1 MSARD
6 LLRDPCWQGSDLGHP
21 LPDATHAVSVALPR
35 WSDVIAYEEQDP
47 ACRGALRAVYPRF
60 GQHPLVAQVAK
71 LALQISDLTPSK
83 GASSWP
89 YPNHAAAEAAL
100 AHCRRTRPAEET
112 QLSAIGGLTCLIA
125 DPAST
130 PAAKA
135 FWQHTG
141 LGASSR
147 LAAIALGR
155 EQTADDSA
163 AENARLNVIG
173 RLARIYRCE
182 RDAISLHPSGMS
194 SLHRALQL
202 ISAIRPNRP
211 VLQIGFPY
219 VDVLKL
225 PQVVFNGAELLLDD
239 GAASV
244 GAALERLQP
253 SAVVVELPS
262 NPLLRC
268 IDLPTIARLAHQQGV
283 PVIADDTIGSGVN
296 IDGLP
301 HADLVFSSLTKSFAG
316 RGDVLAGSLVLSP
329 HSPWRDQLAASARS
343 LQPLAE
349 LADVDLIPLDQGS
362 EDVVERVHQL
372 NRNTLFLAEQ
382 LRDHPAVEKV
392 FHPGE
397 CENFKDLQRPGAGH
411 GCLLSFELKGGTP
424 SAQKVYDALAVCKG
438 PSLGTAFTLVCPYVL
453 LAHYDEL
460 VWANRCDV
468 PSHLLRVSVGI
479 EEQEDL
485 WKRFLLALEK
495 A

>member
-1 MSARD
+1 MRSRD
-6 LLRDPCWQGSDLGHP
+6 LLQDPCWQGSDLGHP

-47 ACRGALRAVYPRF
+47 ACRRALRAVYPRF
-60 GQHPLVAQVAK
+60 GQHPLVAEVARLSLQV
-71 LALQISDLTPSK
+71 SDLTPFK

-89 YPNHAAAEAAL
+89 YPNRVAAEAAL
-100 AHCRRTRPAEET
+100 AHCRRTRPARET

-147 LAAIALGR
+147 LAAIALGH
-155 EQTADDSA
+155 EPSA
-163 AENARLNVIG
+163 GVSTAENARSHVTG
-173 RLARIYRCE
+173 RLARIYHCE
-182 RDAISLHPSGMS
+182 GDAISLHPSGMS
-194 SLHRALQL
+194 ALHRALQL
-202 ISAIRPNRP
+202 ISTIRPKSP

-239 GAASV
+239 SAASV
-244 GAALERLQP
+244 RAAIERLQP

-268 IDLPTIARLAHQQGV
+268 IDLPTIARLAHRQGI

-329 HSPWRDQLAASARS
+329 HSRWRDQLSTSARS
-343 LQPLAE
+343 VQPLAE
-349 LADVDLIPLDQGS
+349 LADVDVIALDQGS

-372 NRNTLFLAEQ
+372 NRNTLFLAEH
-382 LRDHPAVEKV
+382 LRDHPAVKKV

-397 CENFKDLQRPGAGH
+397 CKNFKALQRPGAGH

-453 LAHYDEL
+453 LAHYNEL
-460 VWANRCDV
+460 VWAKRCDV
-468 PSHLLRVSVGI
+468 PSHLLRVSVGL
-479 EEQEDL
+479 EEQQDV
-485 WKRFLLALEK
+485 WKRFLLALDS

>member
-1 MSARD
+1 MSSRD
-6 LLRDPCWQGSDLGHP
+6 LLRDPCWKGSDLGHP

-60 GQHPLVAQVAK
+60 GQHPLVAQLAK
-71 LALQISDLTPSK
+71 LSLQVSDLAPPK

-100 AHCRRTRPAEET
+100 AHCRRTRPARET
-112 QLSAIGGLTCLIA
+112 QLSAIGELTCLIA

-147 LAAIALGR
+147 LAAIALGQ

-194 SLHRALQL
+194 ALHRALQL

-397 CENFKDLQRPGAGH
+397 CEKFKDLQRPGAGH

-424 SAQKVYDALAVCKG
+424 SAQKVYDALEVCKG

-460 VWANRCDV
+460 VWAKRCEV
-468 PSHLLRVSVGI
+468 PSHLLRVSVGL
-479 EEQEDL
+479 EEQPDL
-485 WKRFLLALEK
+485 WKRFLLALDS

>member
-147 LAAIALGR
+147 LAAIALDQ
-155 EQTADDSA
+155 EQNANVSA
-163 AENARLNVIG
+163 AENARSNVIG
-173 RLARIYRCE
+173 RLAGIYRCE
-182 RDAISLHPSGMS
+182 GNAISLHPSGMS
-194 SLHRALQL
+194 ALHRALQL
-202 ISAIRPNRP
+202 ISAIWPNKP

-239 GAASV
+239 SAASV

-268 IDLPTIARLAHQQGV
+268 IDLPTIARLAHRQGI
-283 PVIADDTIGSGVN
+283 PVVADDTIGSGVN
-296 IDGLP
+296 IDALP

-316 RGDVLAGSLVLSP
+316 RGDVLAGSLVLSH
-329 HSPWRDQLAASARS
+329 HSPWRDQLAATARS

-349 LADVDLIPLDQGS
+349 LADMDVITLDQGS
-362 EDVVERVHQL
+362 EDVVERVQQL
-372 NRNTLFLAEQ
+372 NRNTLFLAER
-382 LRDHPAVEKV
+382 LREHPAVAKV
-392 FHPGE
+392 FHPGQ
-397 CENFKDLQRPGAGH
+397 CENFKALQRPGAGH
-411 GCLLSFELKGGTP
+411 GCLLSFELKGGTR
-424 SAQKVYDALAVCKG
+424 SAQKVYDALEVCKG

-453 LAHYDEL
+453 LAHYEEL
-460 VWANRCDV
+460 KWAKRCDV
-468 PSHLLRVSVGI
+468 PSHLLRVSVGL
-479 EEQEDL
+479 EEQQDL
-485 WKRFLLALEK
+485 WNRFLLALGK

>member
-1 MSARD
+1 MSSRD

-47 ACRGALRAVYPRF
+47 ACRGALQAVYPRF
-60 GQHPLVAQVAK
+60 GQHPLVAELATQ
-71 LALQISDLTPSK
+71 ALQHPNVAPSN

-89 YPNHAAAEAAL
+89 YPNRPAAEAAL
-100 AHCRRTRPAEET
+100 AHCRRTRPPEET
-112 QLSAIGGLTCLIA
+112 RLLTIHGLICLIA
-125 DPAST
+125 DAGST

-147 LAAIALGR
+147 LAAIALGEAEGTSR
-155 EQTADDSA
+155 SA
-163 AENARLNVIG
+163 GENARGTVIR
-173 RLARIYRCE
+173 RLEEIYGCT
-182 RDAISLHPSGMS
+182 RDAISLHPSGMTA
-194 SLHRALQL
+194 LYRALQL
-202 ISAIRPNRP
+202 VSALRPNRP

-239 GAASV
+239 SAASV
-244 GAALERLQP
+244 SDALERLQP

-268 IDLPTIARLAHQQGV
+268 VDLPTIARLAHQQGI
-283 PVIADDTIGSGVN
+283 PVIADDTIGSAINV
-296 IDGLP
+296 DALP

-316 RGDVLAGSLVLSP
+316 RGDVLAGSLVVSH
-329 HSPWRDQLAASARS
+329 HSPWRTQLAAADHA
-343 LQPLAE
+343 LPPLAL
-349 LADVDLIPLDQGS
+349 LADLDAIALEQGS
-362 EDVVERVHQL
+362 EDVIERVHQL
-372 NRNTLFLAEQ
+372 NANTLSLAER
-382 LRDHPAVEKV
+382 LRDHPAVAQL

-397 CENFKDLQRPGAGH
+397 CQNFKTLQRPGTGH
-411 GCLLSFELKGGTP
+411 GCLLSFELQGGTP
-424 SAQKVYDALAVCKG
+424 SAQRVYDALVVCKG

-460 VWANRCDV
+460 TWANRCGV
-468 PSHLLRVSVGI
+468 PSHLLRVSVGL
-479 EEQEDL
+479 EDPNEL
-485 WKRFLLALEK
+485 WARFQRALEN